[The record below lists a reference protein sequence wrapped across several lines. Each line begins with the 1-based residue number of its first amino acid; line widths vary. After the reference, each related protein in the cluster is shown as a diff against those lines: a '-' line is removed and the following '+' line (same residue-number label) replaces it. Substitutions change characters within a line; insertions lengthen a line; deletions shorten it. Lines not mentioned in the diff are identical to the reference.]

1 MVSQHSHPAAL
12 AWRAARG
19 RALLV
24 VLLGFHAGCDAPPRT
39 SQPAVAE
46 DNTAMVALGAAI
58 AEAAEA
64 ADSVEALLQPVPL
77 MTPADEAALRRSP
90 NAQQL
95 ARARVLGT
103 RITSE
108 SALRAALDAGT
119 LIELEDSTET
129 WVIRELDHSE
139 PYVTPDARALLVR
152 IGERFQER
160 LIALGL
166 PRYRV
171 EVSSVLRTPAAQA
184 ELRESNVNAAAGVST
199 HEYGTTLDIAY
210 SGYAAPAGAPP
221 AVADIDDDAA
231 RGLAHQAH
239 SAYLEAAA
247 ARKSRELQKILGEV
261 LRELQAEGDV
271 LVTLERQQP
280 VYHLT
285 VARRLTDG
293 A

>member
-1 MVSQHSHPAAL
+1 MVSQHSHSAAL
-12 AWRAARG
+12 AWRAARAC
-19 RALLV
+19 ALLV
-24 VLLGFHAGCDAPPRT
+24 LALQVGCDATPPA
-39 SQPAVAE
+39 SQSAAAE
-46 DNTAMVALGAAI
+46 DNTAMVALGEAI

-95 ARARVLGT
+95 ARARILGT

-139 PYVTPDARALLVR
+139 PYVTPDARALLMR

-160 LIALGL
+160 LVDLGL
-166 PRYRV
+166 PRYRL

-221 AVADIDDDAA
+221 AVEDMDDAEA
-231 RGLAHQAH
+231 RALAHKAH
-239 SAYLEAAA
+239 SAFLEAAA

-285 VARRLTDG
+285 VARRLING